1 MTEINSTMHSNAC
14 NKVVDESAYWFA
26 RLHADNVRGSDQRR
40 FEKWRSQSPEHAR
53 AYALHEDAWETMQD
67 ASIDEDILAMRRDAL
82 SLARTVG
89 QTAWYK
95 YGAIAATLLVF
106 ALSALIFNPFSAV
119 PDEDGPSTGSG
130 SGTQIVS
137 NETDAPQSLPT
148 VFRTAV
154 GQRSTIDLPDGS
166 TIELNTD
173 SLIQTNFTE
182 QGRNLVLLRGEAL
195 FKVAKDP
202 GRPFIVETDGKRITA
217 VGTSFSVR
225 LVGNEV
231 RVTLIEGVVNV
242 DRIDKAGAILASENQ
257 QRLIAGQ
264 QLVAMSALPFKITS
278 INPVVA
284 TSWRQG
290 RLVFDNEP
298 LDSVVDEVNRY
309 LTHKIVISDDAGLAD
324 LRVSG
329 IFRVGSVS
337 SFTAAL
343 ETSFP
348 LEAQPENSAG
358 QVVLRWKK

>member
-1 MTEINSTMHSNAC
+1 MTDTDSMMRGAAR
-14 NKVVDESAYWFA
+14 NKIDDETAYWFA

-40 FEKWRSQSPEHAR
+40 FEKWQDQSPEHAR
-53 AYALHEDAWETMQD
+53 AYTLQEDVWESMQD
-67 ASIDEDILAMRRDAL
+67 ASIDDEIMAMRRAAL
-82 SLARTVG
+82 SLASTTG
-89 QTAWYK
+89 HMAWYK

-106 ALSALIFNPFSAV
+106 VVSALILNPFSAV
-119 PDEDGPSTGSG
+119 PDEGGPLAGLGSDN
-130 SGTQIVS
+130 QLVS
-137 NETDAPQSLPT
+137 NEAATPQSLPT
-148 VFRTAV
+148 VFRTSV

-173 SLIQTNFTE
+173 SLVQTNFTE
-182 QGRNLVLLRGEAL
+182 QGRNLVLIRGEAL
-195 FKVAKDP
+195 FNVAKDP
-202 GRPFIVETDGKRITA
+202 DRPFIVEADGKRITA
-217 VGTSFSVR
+217 IGTSFSVR
-225 LVGNEV
+225 LVDNEV

-242 DRIDKAGAILASENQ
+242 DRVDEAGAILASEDQ
-257 QRLIAGQ
+257 QRLVAGQ
-264 QLVAMSALPFKITS
+264 QLVALNALPFKITS

-309 LTHKIVISDDAGLAD
+309 LTNKIVIGDDAGLAD

-337 SFTAAL
+337 SFAAAL

-348 LEAQPENSAG
+348 VEAQPKDNAG
-358 QVVLRWKK
+358 QVVLHWKK